1 MPEVTLRHLRQALSL
16 YPRMISLIR
25 LRAVTP
31 CKRLPTLKPQKLN
44 YSYKR
49 KNVLLENKLFTENTV
64 ISFYKIYILYSNHII
79 FYWWKEKKII
89 VILKNCYWLLRLFI
103 PSSSSHFFCQVT
115 WLTCT
120 WTTATCYIIQSSIYL
135 HKKNT

>member
-64 ISFYKIYILYSNHII
+64 IFFIRFTFYIPTILSFID
-79 FYWWKEKKII
+79 EKKKNHCHIEKLLLII
-89 VILKNCYWLLRLFI
+89 EIIHTLFLF
-103 PSSSSHFFCQVT
+103 PFFLSSDLINMH
-115 WLTCT
+115 LNHGNM
-120 WTTATCYIIQSSIYL
+120 L
-135 HKKNT
+135 HHPK